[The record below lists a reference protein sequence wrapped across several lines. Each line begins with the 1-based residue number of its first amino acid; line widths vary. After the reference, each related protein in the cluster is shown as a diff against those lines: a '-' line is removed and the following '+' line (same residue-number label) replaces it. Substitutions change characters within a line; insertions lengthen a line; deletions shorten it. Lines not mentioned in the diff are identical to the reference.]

1 MNGQDENLNIKITA
15 DGTAAAAGINDVAA
29 ATGALSG
36 LLGESAV
43 AGTRSGAAITE
54 AHTIAAGAAVRH
66 AEAETILGA
75 SIGKVETA
83 TNSAARAFGALGIHS
98 GEATERILAVTE
110 ALDGL
115 EASALPLLAIGAAF
129 LAIGA
134 AVNFVKEGI
143 GDAAKE
149 QAEFTSMQ
157 SSIAAQG
164 GNWNEARESI
174 EKFATALE
182 GATTFS
188 RGEAI
193 QAIDSLTSAGRSY
206 SDAEKLVAIATD
218 VAAAKHLPLIQ
229 VTDELLHAQGRG
241 AGQLVVLDG
250 NLKKVIESHGKLS
263 EIARILAHDFAGQAS
278 AATDTFAG
286 KQARLRNELE
296 TLGTEIGT
304 DLLPMLARAAE
315 FFIGMAKAAET
326 AASAA
331 RDTISAIGDAGA
343 VARDFFT
350 NRGALTKDIAKFSTD
365 NNRGGD
371 ETRKALD
378 QAFHPL
384 NTAAP
389 DRAAWNKL
397 HANLDSTAFENDST
411 VGADPK
417 AKGSKGGRAGKADP
431 TPVHFDLIGPD
442 DAAKTDAVVEA
453 QKRLDAQLKT
463 TSASEDAFKL
473 AVELATTSEGKARA
487 EAALRTKTS
496 EDAAEASV
504 RLGRQIAA
512 ERAEIAQLTPQQT
525 AATASAHALAREH
538 DSLASALNGAQDRS
552 ASARL
557 RVEELAKQH
566 TAAAKTASELAG
578 TIASLTSNLDANSDA
593 LQRQPALVEANARAQ
608 AALLLAYN
616 DSRDAEAEKLAE
628 QLGTNG
634 KSLEDERAYWQSR
647 IDALDKGSDDYLK
660 RLADFENRRD
670 ETGGKITERN
680 AKYDTD
686 QASANQKIADE
697 EATYKVSLG
706 RQLTYFQARY
716 AAAVASDGQYSDE
729 AKKYAEQIRTLEADE
744 YKQRAD
750 QAAAFTATVMAEEG
764 KITDDVLS
772 KHKNMRDELKSV
784 WGDIVSAWT
793 KSLEEMVLKSSVLGK
808 LNGMLFPGMGG
819 GAAGGGASGGGGG
832 QTAGGIAGGSGIGG
846 MFSGLL
852 GGGGG
857 GGAAVG
863 GGSAIAGASST
874 GASQYGILGAFLG
887 TTGAQSTINSLPT
900 NAGATG
906 LLLGSSAAQ
915 DAQSGIAGYGQDT
928 TAGSI
933 PGSGGI
939 GGGGGGSLLG
949 SGLSGAVQGAALSG
963 IGSSLTGGNAT
974 DGMIGGTLLGGAG
987 GIVGGIFGGPIGASI
1002 GSAAGG
1008 LLGGTI
1014 GSLFGPKNNA
1024 FTSPDTKDTTNYGST
1039 IAALLGHAGANGQT
1053 FYEDSS
1059 TKSLFGGQT
1068 ALAGLEEL
1076 AANGQAAFSKSTGLS
1091 AANYAQLVAEVG
1103 SSSTGSGSL
1112 SFGKNIG
1119 DLKVSGASGAGGTF
1133 RYTDFQKLLQQ
1144 IETGLGANGG
1154 SAAIPTFSL
1163 TRQYGDP
1170 NATTLGSTGTY
1181 TPTAQALGGVGTST
1195 QAGVTVNLQGATIV
1209 GPGGL
1214 AGVAQDIGTA
1224 LGRLNSGQLPGGYT
1238 PSLSRFNG
1246 GS

>member
-75 SIGKVETA
+75 TIGKVETA
-83 TNSAARAFGALGIHS
+83 TNSAARAFGAFGIHS

-115 EASALPLLAIGAAF
+115 EASAVPLIAIGAAF

-134 AVNFVKEGI
+134 AVNFAREGI
-143 GDAAKE
+143 SDAAKE

-157 SSIAAQG
+157 SSVTAQR
-164 GNWNEARESI
+164 GNWDEARESI

-250 NLKKVIESHGKLS
+250 NLKKVIASHGKLS
-263 EIARILAHDFAGQAS
+263 EVARILAHDFASQAS
-278 AATDTFAG
+278 AATETLSG
-286 KQARLRNELE
+286 KEARLRNELE

-304 DLLPMLARAAE
+304 ALLPMLERAAD

-331 RDTISAIGDAGA
+331 RDTIAAIGDAGA

-350 NRGALTKDIAKFSTD
+350 NRGAITKDISKFNAD

-371 ETRKALD
+371 ETRKALGQFND
-378 QAFHPL
+378 PWS
-384 NTAAP
+384 AAKP
-389 DRAAWNKL
+389 DRDAWRNLRK
-397 HANLDSTAFENDST
+397 NLDSRPFDNDST

-417 AKGSKGGRAGKADP
+417 AKGSKGGKAGRADP
-431 TPVHFDLIGPD
+431 TPVHFDLIGDD
-442 DAAKTDAVVEA
+442 DAAKTDAVVKA
-453 QKRLDAQLKT
+453 QKRLNAQLKT

-538 DSLASALNGAQDRS
+538 DSLATALMAAQDRS

-566 TAAAKTASELAG
+566 TAAAKTASELAS
-578 TIASLTSNLDANSDA
+578 TISTLTSNLNANSDA

-608 AALLLAYN
+608 AALMLAYN
-616 DSRDAEAEKLAE
+616 DSRDAEREKLAE

-647 IDALDKGSDDYLK
+647 IDTLDKGSADYLK

-706 RQLTYFQARY
+706 RQLTYYQARY
-716 AAAVASDGQYSDE
+716 AAAVAADGQYSDE

-784 WGDIVSAWT
+784 WGDIVSGWT

-808 LNGMLFPGMGG
+808 LNGMLFPGMSQG
-819 GAAGGGASGGGGG
+819 GAGGGGG
-832 QTAGGIAGGSGIGG
+832 GGAQTAGGIAGGSGIGG

-852 GGGGG
+852 GGGGS
-857 GGAAVG
+857 AAAG
-863 GGSAIAGASST
+863 GGSAVVGASSA

-900 NAGATG
+900 NQGATG

-933 PGSGGI
+933 PAGAGGGSGGGSFLKNGI
-939 GGGGGGSLLG
+939 GG
-949 SGLSGAVQGAALSG
+949 AVEGAALSG
-963 IGSSLTGGNAT
+963 IGTAITGGNST
-974 DGMIGGTLLGGAG
+974 NGMFGGALGG
-987 GIVGGIFGGPIGASI
+987 IIGAATHANPLI
-1002 GSAAGG
+1002 GAGIDVAMS
-1008 LLGGTI
+1008 LI

-1024 FTSPDTKDTTNYGST
+1024 YTSPDTKDTTNYGST

-1091 AANYAQLVAEVG
+1091 AANFQQLVSEVG
-1103 SSSTGSGSL
+1103 SSATGSGTL
-1112 SFGKNIG
+1112 GFGKNIG

-1170 NATTLGSTGTY
+1170 NATTLASTGTY

-1224 LGRLNSGQLPGGYT
+1224 LGRLNAGQLPGGYT